1 MSVATPSRNAP
12 STLLLG
18 SGERPARKSAS
29 LLSRVVSQTGWPI
42 LLVAV
47 GLLLVAVFANLLS
60 PADPLGGSLRDR
72 LVPPLTTREFPLGTD
87 PLGRDMLSRM
97 MYGAR
102 ISLTVGFSAV
112 AIGMIVGSL
121 LGLIAGYVGGWPDA
135 ILMRAADAQLSLP
148 SFILALTIMAA
159 LGSGLFNVILALSI
173 GSWVRYARVVRSMV
187 LPLRET
193 EYVLAAETIG
203 CGPNRVMLRHVLP
216 NVVTPVII
224 LATLGL
230 GTTIIAESSLSFL
243 GLGVDPESPSW
254 GSMLSEGR
262 AYLDS
267 AWWVA
272 AFPGIAITITVLSVN
287 LIGDALRDQLDPRTM
302 RR

>member
-1 MSVATPSRNAP
+1 MSMATRNAP

-18 SGERPARKSAS
+18 SGERPVRKSAG
-29 LLSRVVSQTGWPI
+29 LLSRVYRQTGWPI
-42 LLVAV
+42 LLVAAGMV
-47 GLLLVAVFANLLS
+47 LVAVFANVLS
-60 PADPLGGSLRDR
+60 PDDPLAGSLRDR
-72 LVPPLTTREFPLGTD
+72 LVPPLTTSEFPLGTD
-87 PLGRDMLSRM
+87 PLGRDMLSRL

-112 AIGMIVGSL
+112 AIGMVVGSL
-121 LGLIAGYVGGWPDA
+121 LGLVAGYVGGWPDA
-135 ILMRAADAQLSLP
+135 ILMRVADAQLSLP

-203 CGPNRVMLRHVLP
+203 CAPNRVMLRHVLP

>member
-1 MSVATPSRNAP
+1 MSSVSGNAP
-12 STLLLG
+12 AAMLVAQDKRAPHRAAGLWM
-18 SGERPARKSAS
+18 RV
-29 LLSRVVSQTGWPI
+29 SRQVGWPI

-47 GLLLVAVFANLLS
+47 GLIVMAVFANVIS
-60 PADPLGGSLRDR
+60 PADPLAGSLRDR
-72 LVPPLTTREFPLGTD
+72 LVPPFTSRAHPLGTD
-87 PLGRDMLSRM
+87 PLGRDMLSRLI
-97 MYGAR
+97 YGAR
-102 ISLTVGFSAV
+102 ISLLVGVSAV
-112 AIGMIVGSL
+112 AIGMVVGSL
-121 LGLIAGYVGGWPDA
+121 LGLVAGYLGGWTDA
-135 ILMRAADAQLSLP
+135 VLMRVADAQLSLP

-187 LPLRET
+187 LPLQET
-193 EYVLAAETIG
+193 EYVLAAKTIG
-203 CGPNRVMLRHVLP
+203 CAPRRVMLRHVLP
-216 NVVTPVII
+216 NVITPVII

-230 GTTIIAESSLSFL
+230 GATIIAESSLSFL

-262 AYLDS
+262 GYLDS

-272 AFPGIAITITVLSVN
+272 AFPGLAITITVLAVN

>member
-1 MSVATPSRNAP
+1 MSMAAQNAP
-12 STLLLG
+12 TTLMLG
-18 SGERPARKSAS
+18 SGERPVRKSAS
-29 LLSRVVSQTGWPI
+29 LLSRVYRQTGWPI
-42 LLVAV
+42 LAVAAGMV
-47 GLLLVAVFANLLS
+47 LVAVFANVLS
-60 PADPLGGSLRDR
+60 PDDPLAGSLRDR
-72 LVPPLTTREFPLGTD
+72 LVPPFTTSEFPLGTD
-87 PLGRDMLSRM
+87 PLGRDMLSRL

-121 LGLIAGYVGGWPDA
+121 LGLIAGYVGGWPDT
-135 ILMRAADAQLSLP
+135 ILMRLADAQLSLP

-203 CGPNRVMLRHVLP
+203 CAPNRVMLRHVLP

-243 GLGVDPESPSW
+243 GLGVDPDSPSW

>member
-1 MSVATPSRNAP
+1 MSMATRNAP

-18 SGERPARKSAS
+18 SGERPVRKSAG
-29 LLSRVVSQTGWPI
+29 LFSRVYRQTGWPI
-42 LLVAV
+42 LLVAAGMV
-47 GLLLVAVFANLLS
+47 LVAVFANVLS
-60 PADPLGGSLRDR
+60 PDDPLAGSLRDR
-72 LVPPLTTREFPLGTD
+72 LVPPFTTSEFPLGTD
-87 PLGRDMLSRM
+87 PLGRDMLSRL

-112 AIGMIVGSL
+112 AIGMVVGSL
-121 LGLIAGYVGGWPDA
+121 LGLVAGYVGGWPDA
-135 ILMRAADAQLSLP
+135 ILMRVADAQLSLP

-203 CGPNRVMLRHVLP
+203 CAPNRVMLRHVLP

-272 AFPGIAITITVLSVN
+272 AFPGIAITLTVLSVN

>member
-1 MSVATPSRNAP
+1 MSMAAQNAP
-12 STLLLG
+12 TTLMLG
-18 SGERPARKSAS
+18 TGERPVRKSTG
-29 LLSRVVSQTGWPI
+29 LFSRVLRQTGWPI
-42 LLVAV
+42 LLVAAGMV
-47 GLLLVAVFANLLS
+47 LVAVFANVLS
-60 PADPLGGSLRDR
+60 PVDPLAGSLRDR
-72 LVPPLTTREFPLGTD
+72 LVPPFTTREFPLGTD
-87 PLGRDMLSRM
+87 PLGRDMLSRL

-112 AIGMIVGSL
+112 AIGMIVGSV
-121 LGLIAGYVGGWPDA
+121 LGLIAGYVGGWPDT
-135 ILMRAADAQLSLP
+135 ILMRLADAQLSLP

>member
-1 MSVATPSRNAP
+1 MSSLTRNAP
-12 STLLLG
+12 APVLLAAE
-18 SGERPARKSAS
+18 ERPARRSAG
-29 LLSRVVSQTGWPI
+29 LLTRVAQQVGWPI
-42 LLVAV
+42 ILVAA
-47 GLLLVAVFANLLS
+47 GLLLVAIFANVLS
-60 PADPLGGSLRDR
+60 PTDPLAGSLRDR
-72 LVPPLTTREFPLGTD
+72 LVPPFTERAHPLGTD
-87 PLGRDMLSRM
+87 PLGRDTVSRL

-102 ISLTVGFSAV
+102 ISLLVGFSAV

-121 LGLIAGYVGGWPDA
+121 LGLIAGFFGGWTDA
-135 ILMRAADAQLSLP
+135 VLMRVADAQLSLP
-148 SFILALTIMAA
+148 SFILALAIMAM
-159 LGSGLFNVILALSI
+159 LGAGLFNVILALSI

-193 EYVLAAETIG
+193 DYVLAAHTIG
-203 CGPNRVMLRHVLP
+203 CAPRRVMLRHVLP

-230 GTTIIAESSLSFL
+230 GSTIIAESSLSFL

-254 GSMLSEGR
+254 GSMLAEGR

-267 AWWVA
+267 SWWVA
-272 AFPGIAITITVLSVN
+272 AFPGIAITITVLAVN
-287 LIGDALRDQLDPRTM
+287 LIGDALRDQLDPHTM

>member
-1 MSVATPSRNAP
+1 
-12 STLLLG
+12 
-18 SGERPARKSAS
+18 
-29 LLSRVVSQTGWPI
+29 LLSRVSRQTGWPI
-42 LLVAV
+42 LFLAAGLVV
-47 GLLLVAVFANLLS
+47 VAVFANVLS
-60 PADPLGGSLRDR
+60 PDDPLAGSLRDR
-72 LVPPLTTREFPLGTD
+72 LVPPITDREFPLGTD
-87 PLGRDMLSRM
+87 PLGRDMLSRL

-102 ISLTVGFSAV
+102 ISLLVGVSAV
-112 AIGMIVGSL
+112 AIGMVVGSL
-121 LGLIAGYVGGWPDA
+121 LGLLAGYVGGWPDT
-135 ILMRAADAQLSLP
+135 ILMRVADAQLSLP

-203 CGPNRVMLRHVLP
+203 CAPRRVMLRHVLP

-272 AFPGIAITITVLSVN
+272 AFPGVAITITVLAVN

>member
-1 MSVATPSRNAP
+1 MAVQNAP
-12 STLLLG
+12 ATLVLG
-18 SGERPARKSAS
+18 SRERPARRSAG
-29 LLSRVVSQTGWPI
+29 LLSRVARQTGWPI
-42 LLVAV
+42 LATAAAIVLIAI
-47 GLLLVAVFANLLS
+47 FANVLS
-60 PADPLGGSLRDR
+60 PHDPLAGSLRDR
-72 LVPPLTTREFPLGTD
+72 LVPPFTTSEFPLGTD
-87 PLGRDMLSRM
+87 PLGRDMLSRL

-112 AIGMIVGSL
+112 ALGMMVGSL

-135 ILMRAADAQLSLP
+135 VLMRTADAQLSLP

-159 LGSGLFNVILALSI
+159 LGAGLFNVILALSI

-193 EYVLAAETIG
+193 EYVLAALTIG
-203 CGPNRVMLRHVLP
+203 CGPKRVMLRHVMP

-272 AFPGIAITITVLSVN
+272 AFPGIAITVTVLTVN
-287 LIGDALRDQLDPRTM
+287 LIGDALRDQLDPQTM

>member
-1 MSVATPSRNAP
+1 MSTISRDAASPLLVTP
-12 STLLLG
+12 G
-18 SGERPARKSAS
+18 DRPLRKSEG
-29 LLSRVVSQTGWPI
+29 LLSRVSRQTGWPI
-42 LLVAV
+42 LLVAA
-47 GLLLVAVFANLLS
+47 GLVVVAVFANVLS
-60 PADPLGGSLRDR
+60 PDDPLAGSLRDR
-72 LVPPLTTREFPLGTD
+72 LVPPITDREFPLGTD
-87 PLGRDMLSRM
+87 PLGRDMLSRL

-102 ISLTVGFSAV
+102 ISLLVGVSAV
-112 AIGMIVGSL
+112 AIGMVVGSL
-121 LGLIAGYVGGWPDA
+121 LGLIAGYVGGWPDT
-135 ILMRAADAQLSLP
+135 ILMRVADAQLSLP

-173 GSWVRYARVVRSMV
+173 GSWVRYARVVSSMV

-193 EYVLAAETIG
+193 EYVMAAETIG
-203 CGPNRVMLRHVLP
+203 CAPRRVMLRHVLP

-272 AFPGIAITITVLSVN
+272 AFPGVAITITVLAVN

>member
-1 MSVATPSRNAP
+1 MSTVSRNAP
-12 STLLLG
+12 RPLLLG
-18 SGERPARKSAS
+18 TGERPARKSAG
-29 LLSRVVSQTGWPI
+29 LLNRVARQTGWPI
-42 LLVAV
+42 LLVAA
-47 GLLLVAVFANLLS
+47 GLLLVAIFANVLS
-60 PADPLGGSLRDR
+60 PSDPLAGSLRDR
-72 LVPPLTTREFPLGTD
+72 LVPPFTTSEFPLGTD
-87 PLGRDMLSRM
+87 PLGRDMLARL

-112 AIGMIVGSL
+112 ALGMIVGSL
-121 LGLIAGYVGGWPDA
+121 LGLIAGYVGGWPDT
-135 ILMRAADAQLSLP
+135 ILMRVADAQLSLP

-159 LGSGLFNVILALSI
+159 LGAGLFNVILALSI

-203 CGPNRVMLRHVLP
+203 CAPNRVMLRHVLP

>member
-1 MSVATPSRNAP
+1 MSMATRNAP
-12 STLLLG
+12 TTLMLG
-18 SGERPARKSAS
+18 SGERPVRKSAG
-29 LLSRVVSQTGWPI
+29 LLSRVYRQTGWPI
-42 LLVAV
+42 LLVAAGMV
-47 GLLLVAVFANLLS
+47 LVAVFANVLS
-60 PADPLGGSLRDR
+60 PDDPLAGSLRDR
-72 LVPPLTTREFPLGTD
+72 LVPPFTTSEFPLGTD
-87 PLGRDMLSRM
+87 PLGRDMLSRL

-112 AIGMIVGSL
+112 AIGMVIGSL
-121 LGLIAGYVGGWPDA
+121 FGLIAGYVGGWPDA
-135 ILMRAADAQLSLP
+135 VLMRVADAQLSLP

-203 CGPNRVMLRHVLP
+203 CAPKRVMLRHVLP

-272 AFPGIAITITVLSVN
+272 AFPGIAITLTVLSVN

>member
-1 MSVATPSRNAP
+1 MI
-12 STLLLG
+12 G
-18 SGERPARKSAS
+18 F
-29 LLSRVVSQTGWPI
+29 
-42 LLVAV
+42 LVA
-47 GLLLVAVFANLLS
+47 GLIIGALA
-60 PADPLGGSLRDR
+60 R
-72 LVPPLTTREFPLGTD
+72 LVMPGKQN
-87 PLGRDMLSRM
+87 LS
-97 MYGAR
+97 
-102 ISLTVGFSAV
+102 
-112 AIGMIVGSL
+112 
-121 LGLIAGYVGGWPDA
+121 
-135 ILMRAADAQLSLP
+135 
-148 SFILALTIMAA
+148 
-159 LGSGLFNVILALSI
+159 
-173 GSWVRYARVVRSMV
+173 
-187 LPLRET
+187 
-193 EYVLAAETIG
+193 
-203 CGPNRVMLRHVLP
+203 
-216 NVVTPVII
+216 I

>member
-1 MSVATPSRNAP
+1 MSTMSRNAP
-12 STLLLG
+12 TSLLLG
-18 SGERPARKSAS
+18 TGERPARKSS
-29 LLSRVVSQTGWPI
+29 GLFNRVARQTGWPI
-42 LLVAV
+42 LLVAA
-47 GLLLVAVFANLLS
+47 GLLLIAIFANVLS
-60 PADPLGGSLRDR
+60 PHDPLAGSLRDR
-72 LVPPLTTREFPLGTD
+72 LVPPLTTSEFPLGTD
-87 PLGRDMLSRM
+87 PLGRDMLSRL

-102 ISLTVGFSAV
+102 ISLLVGFSAV
-112 AIGMIVGSL
+112 TLGMVVGSL

-135 ILMRAADAQLSLP
+135 VLMRAADAQLSLP

-193 EYVLAAETIG
+193 EYVLAAQTIG
-203 CGPNRVMLRHVLP
+203 CAPNRVMRRHVMP

-272 AFPGIAITITVLSVN
+272 AFPGIAITITVLCVN
-287 LIGDALRDQLDPRTM
+287 LIGDALRDQLDPQTM

>member
-1 MSVATPSRNAP
+1 
-12 STLLLG
+12 
-18 SGERPARKSAS
+18 
-29 LLSRVVSQTGWPI
+29 
-42 LLVAV
+42 
-47 GLLLVAVFANLLS
+47 
-60 PADPLGGSLRDR
+60 
-72 LVPPLTTREFPLGTD
+72 
-87 PLGRDMLSRM
+87 
-97 MYGAR
+97 
-102 ISLTVGFSAV
+102 
-112 AIGMIVGSL
+112 MIVGSL

-203 CGPNRVMLRHVLP
+203 CAPNRVMLRHVLP
-216 NVVTPVII
+216 NVVTPVIV

-272 AFPGIAITITVLSVN
+272 AFPGVAITVTVLAVN

>member
-1 MSVATPSRNAP
+1 MSSISSTPAVPLLNNAP
-12 STLLLG
+12 GRRQSPR
-18 SGERPARKSAS
+18 SSA
-29 LLSRVVSQTGWPI
+29 LWRRVFRQVGWPI
-42 LLVAV
+42 IAVAIGLVM
-47 GLLLVAVFANLLS
+47 VAVFANILS
-60 PADPLGGSLRDR
+60 PEDPLAGSLRDR
-72 LVPPLTTREFPLGTD
+72 FVPPFTDWAHPLGTD
-87 PLGRDMLSRM
+87 ALGRDMLSRL

-102 ISLTVGFSAV
+102 ISLTVGISAV
-112 AIGMIVGSL
+112 AIGMIVGSI
-121 LGLIAGYVGGWPDA
+121 LGLIAGFYGGWVEGV
-135 ILMRAADAQLSLP
+135 LMRVADAQLSLP
-148 SFILALTIMAA
+148 SFILALTIMSV

-193 EYVLAAETIG
+193 EYVLAAETVG
-203 CGPNRVMLRHVLP
+203 CAPRRVLMLHVLP

-254 GSMLSEGR
+254 GSMLSDGR

-267 AWWVA
+267 SWWVA
-272 AFPGIAITITVLSVN
+272 AFPGLAITITVLAVN

>member
-1 MSVATPSRNAP
+1 MSMATRNAP

-18 SGERPARKSAS
+18 SGERPVRKSAG
-29 LLSRVVSQTGWPI
+29 LFSRVYRQTGWPI
-42 LLVAV
+42 LLVAAGMV
-47 GLLLVAVFANLLS
+47 LVAVFANVLS
-60 PADPLGGSLRDR
+60 PDDPLAGSLRDR
-72 LVPPLTTREFPLGTD
+72 LVPPFTSSEFPLGTD
-87 PLGRDMLSRM
+87 PLGRDMLSRL

-112 AIGMIVGSL
+112 AIGMVVGSL
-121 LGLIAGYVGGWPDA
+121 LGLVAGYVGGWPDA
-135 ILMRAADAQLSLP
+135 ILMRVADAQLSLP

-203 CGPNRVMLRHVLP
+203 CAPNRVMLRHVLP

>member
-1 MSVATPSRNAP
+1 MSTISRDAP
-12 STLLLG
+12 SPLLVTP
-18 SGERPARKSAS
+18 GERPLRKSEG
-29 LLSRVVSQTGWPI
+29 LLSRVSRQTGWPI
-42 LLVAV
+42 LLVAA
-47 GLLLVAVFANLLS
+47 GLVLVAVFADVLS
-60 PADPLGGSLRDR
+60 PDDPLAGSLRDR
-72 LVPPLTTREFPLGTD
+72 LVPPITDREFPLGTD
-87 PLGRDMLSRM
+87 PLGRDMLSRL

-102 ISLTVGFSAV
+102 ISLLVGVSAV
-112 AIGMIVGSL
+112 VIGMVVGSL
-121 LGLIAGYVGGWPDA
+121 LGLIAGYVGGWPDT
-135 ILMRAADAQLSLP
+135 ILMRVADAQLSLP

-203 CGPNRVMLRHVLP
+203 CAPRRVMLRHVLP

-272 AFPGIAITITVLSVN
+272 AFPGVAITVTVLAVN

>member
-1 MSVATPSRNAP
+1 M
-12 STLLLG
+12 
-18 SGERPARKSAS
+18 RKSAG
-29 LLSRVVSQTGWPI
+29 LLSRVYRQTGWPI
-42 LLVAV
+42 LLVAA
-47 GLLLVAVFANLLS
+47 GMLLVAVFANVLS
-60 PADPLGGSLRDR
+60 PDDPLAGSLRDR
-72 LVPPLTTREFPLGTD
+72 LVPPLTTSEFPLGTD
-87 PLGRDMLSRM
+87 PLGRDMLSRL

-112 AIGMIVGSL
+112 SIGMIVGSL
-121 LGLIAGYVGGWPDA
+121 LGLIAGYVGGWPDT
-135 ILMRAADAQLSLP
+135 ILMRVADAQLSLP

-203 CGPNRVMLRHVLP
+203 CAPKRVMLRHVLP
-216 NVVTPVII
+216 NVITPVII

>member
-1 MSVATPSRNAP
+1 VSR
-12 STLLLG
+12 
-18 SGERPARKSAS
+18 
-29 LLSRVVSQTGWPI
+29 QTGWPI

-47 GLLLVAVFANLLS
+47 GLVAVALFANVLS
-60 PADPLGGSLRDR
+60 PVDPLAGSLRER
-72 LVPPLTTREFPLGTD
+72 LIPPFTARAHPLGTD
-87 PLGRDMLSRM
+87 PLGRDMLSRL

-102 ISLTVGFSAV
+102 ISLMVGVSAV
-112 AIGMIVGSL
+112 VVGMIVGSL
-121 LGLIAGYVGGWPDA
+121 LGLIAGFFGGWSDA

-148 SFILALTIMAA
+148 SFILALAIMAT
-159 LGSGLFNVILALSI
+159 LGAGLFNVILALSI

-187 LPLRET
+187 LPLRSVD
-193 EYVLAAETIG
+193 YVLAAETIG
-203 CGPNRVMLRHVLP
+203 CEPRRVMLSHVLP

-230 GTTIIAESSLSFL
+230 GSTIIAESSLSFL
-243 GLGVDPESPSW
+243 GLGVNPETPSW
-254 GSMLSEGR
+254 GSMLAEGR

-272 AFPGIAITITVLSVN
+272 ALPGLAITITVLAVN
-287 LIGDALRDQLDPRTM
+287 LIGDALRDQLDPHTM

>member
-1 MSVATPSRNAP
+1 LS
-12 STLLLG
+12 
-18 SGERPARKSAS
+18 
-29 LLSRVVSQTGWPI
+29 SRVYRQTGWPV
-42 LLVAV
+42 LLVAA
-47 GLLLVAVFANLLS
+47 GLVVVAVFAHLLS
-60 PADPLGGSLRDR
+60 PDDPLAGSLRNR
-72 LVPPLTTREFPLGTD
+72 LIPPISDREFPLGTD
-87 PLGRDMLSRM
+87 PLGRDMLSRLIF
-97 MYGAR
+97 GAR
-102 ISLTVGFSAV
+102 ISLLVGVSAV
-112 AIGMIVGSL
+112 AIGVVVGSL
-121 LGLIAGYVGGWPDA
+121 LGLIAGYFSGWPDA
-135 ILMRAADAQLSLP
+135 ILMRVADAQLSLP
-148 SFILALTIMAA
+148 SFILALTIMAV

-187 LPLRET
+187 LPLHET

-203 CGPNRVMLRHVLP
+203 CAPQRVMMRHVLP

-272 AFPGIAITITVLSVN
+272 AFPGVAITITVLVVN
-287 LIGDALRDQLDPRTM
+287 VIGDALRDQLDPRTM
-302 RR
+302 RS

>member
-1 MSVATPSRNAP
+1 
-12 STLLLG
+12 
-18 SGERPARKSAS
+18 
-29 LLSRVVSQTGWPI
+29 
-42 LLVAV
+42 LVAA
-47 GLLLVAVFANLLS
+47 GLVLVAVFANVLS
-60 PADPLGGSLRDR
+60 PDDPLAGSLRDR
-72 LVPPLTTREFPLGTD
+72 LVPPITDREFPLGTD
-87 PLGRDMLSRM
+87 PLGRDMLSRL

-102 ISLTVGFSAV
+102 ISLLVGVSAV
-112 AIGMIVGSL
+112 AIGMVVGSL
-121 LGLIAGYVGGWPDA
+121 LGLIAGYIGGWPDA
-135 ILMRAADAQLSLP
+135 VLMRVADAQLSLP

-203 CGPNRVMLRHVLP
+203 CAPRRVMLRHVLP

-272 AFPGIAITITVLSVN
+272 AFPGVAITITVLAVN

>member
-1 MSVATPSRNAP
+1 MSMVSRDAP
-12 STLLLG
+12 SPLLITP
-18 SGERPARKSAS
+18 GERPVRRSAG
-29 LLSRVVSQTGWPI
+29 LFNRVYRQTGWPI
-42 LLVAV
+42 LLVAI
-47 GLLLVAVFANLLS
+47 GLLVVAVFANVLS
-60 PADPLGGSLRDR
+60 PDDPLAGSLRDR
-72 LVPPLTTREFPLGTD
+72 LVPPFAGREFPLGTD
-87 PLGRDMLSRM
+87 PLGRDMLSRL

-102 ISLTVGFSAV
+102 ISLLVGVSAV
-112 AIGMIVGSL
+112 TIGMIVGSV

-135 ILMRAADAQLSLP
+135 VLMRVADAQLSLP

-193 EYVLAAETIG
+193 EYVLAAQTVG
-203 CGPNRVMLRHVLP
+203 CAPRRVMLRHVLP

-272 AFPGIAITITVLSVN
+272 AFPGVAITITVLTVN

>member
-1 MSVATPSRNAP
+1 MSTISRDAP
-12 STLLLG
+12 SPLLVAP
-18 SGERPARKSAS
+18 GERPLRKSEG
-29 LLSRVVSQTGWPI
+29 LLSRVSRQTGWPI
-42 LLVAV
+42 LFVAAGLVV
-47 GLLLVAVFANLLS
+47 VAVFANVLS
-60 PADPLGGSLRDR
+60 PDDPLAGSLRDR
-72 LVPPLTTREFPLGTD
+72 LVPPITDREFPLGTD
-87 PLGRDMLSRM
+87 PLGRDMLSRL

-102 ISLTVGFSAV
+102 ISLLVGVSAV
-112 AIGMIVGSL
+112 AIGMVVGSL
-121 LGLIAGYVGGWPDA
+121 LGLLAGYVGGWPDT
-135 ILMRAADAQLSLP
+135 ILMRVADAQLSLP

-203 CGPNRVMLRHVLP
+203 CAPRRVMLRHVLP

-272 AFPGIAITITVLSVN
+272 AFPGVAITITVLAVN

>member
-1 MSVATPSRNAP
+1 MATRNAP
-12 STLLLG
+12 ASLLLG
-18 SGERPARKSAS
+18 SGERPIRKSAG
-29 LLSRVVSQTGWPI
+29 LLSRVYRQTGWPI
-42 LLVAV
+42 LLVA
-47 GLLLVAVFANLLS
+47 GGMLLIAVFANVLS
-60 PADPLGGSLRDR
+60 PDDPLAGSLRDR
-72 LVPPLTTREFPLGTD
+72 LVPPFTTSEFPLGTD
-87 PLGRDMLSRM
+87 PLGRDMLSRL

-112 AIGMIVGSL
+112 AIGMVIGSL

-135 ILMRAADAQLSLP
+135 ILMRVADAQLSLP

-203 CGPNRVMLRHVLP
+203 CAPKRVMLRHVLP
-216 NVVTPVII
+216 NVITPVII

>member
-1 MSVATPSRNAP
+1 MSTISRDAASPLLVTP
-12 STLLLG
+12 G
-18 SGERPARKSAS
+18 DRPLRKSEG
-29 LLSRVVSQTGWPI
+29 LLSRVSRQTGWPI
-42 LLVAV
+42 LFVAAGLVV
-47 GLLLVAVFANLLS
+47 VAVFANVLS
-60 PADPLGGSLRDR
+60 PDDPLAGSLRDR
-72 LVPPLTTREFPLGTD
+72 LVPPITDREFPLGTD
-87 PLGRDMLSRM
+87 PLGRDMLSRL

-102 ISLTVGFSAV
+102 ISLLVGVSAV
-112 AIGMIVGSL
+112 AIGMVVGSL
-121 LGLIAGYVGGWPDA
+121 LGLIAGYVGGWPDT
-135 ILMRAADAQLSLP
+135 ILMRVADAQLSLP

-203 CGPNRVMLRHVLP
+203 CAPRRVMLRHVLP

-272 AFPGIAITITVLSVN
+272 AFPGVAITVTVLAVN

>member
-1 MSVATPSRNAP
+1 MSTISRDAASPLLVTP
-12 STLLLG
+12 G
-18 SGERPARKSAS
+18 DRPLRKSEG
-29 LLSRVVSQTGWPI
+29 LLSRVSRQTGWPI
-42 LLVAV
+42 LFVAAGLVV
-47 GLLLVAVFANLLS
+47 VAVFANVLS
-60 PADPLGGSLRDR
+60 PDDPLAGSLRDR
-72 LVPPLTTREFPLGTD
+72 LVPPITDREFPLGTD
-87 PLGRDMLSRM
+87 PLGRDMLSRLM
-97 MYGAR
+97 SGAR
-102 ISLTVGFSAV
+102 ISLLVGVSAV
-112 AIGMIVGSL
+112 AIGMVVGSL
-121 LGLIAGYVGGWPDA
+121 LGLIAGYVGGWPDT
-135 ILMRAADAQLSLP
+135 ILMRVADAQLSLP

-203 CGPNRVMLRHVLP
+203 CAPRRVMLRHVLP
-216 NVVTPVII
+216 NVVTPVNI

-272 AFPGIAITITVLSVN
+272 AFPGVAITVTVLAVN